1 MYLTFMVV
9 KRLALLLSLLLC
21 VEIASADTFTIDGIE
36 YYRGYSSS
44 STVQVNGYTSD
55 LPADVVIP
63 SQVTYL
69 GKTYSVTSIGSSA
82 FKSCTSLTSIEIPNS
97 VALIGNNAFS
107 SCI

>member
-1 MYLTFMVV
+1 MVI
-9 KRLALLLSLLLC
+9 KRLALLLSLLFC
-21 VEIASADTFTIDGIE
+21 VEVASADTFTIDGIE

-97 VALIGNNAFS
+97 VALIGNNAFYD
-107 SCI
+107 CISL

>member
-69 GKTYSVTSIGSSA
+69 GKTYSVTSIGDGA
-82 FKSCTSLTSIEIPNS
+82 FAI
-97 VALIGNNAFS
+97 VAH
-107 SCI
+107 